1 MAAGRAAVPRRPPRA
16 GRTRRG
22 LWVTVVLG
30 LVGVF
35 LAARFPYER
44 LLPAA
49 LAAARGAT
57 GAEVAA
63 SDLGLGLGLGGPHL
77 RARDVRVRWPG
88 TPELVFDSVRVRP
101 AWSPSWLAGR
111 PAWHLAAEGAAGRWQ
126 GVLAVDRLA
135 GAWRDVDSD
144 ALPWVLLGSLAPVHG
159 RVSGEV
165 DLARSDGAWRGSA
178 QLSGA
183 EGSVDLPGLP
193 VAIPFVALEAA
204 LDVAPEQL
212 TLASG
217 RLEGPLVTA
226 RAGGTLG
233 AAAGALSAWP
243 IDLQVEIES
252 IDPALRGY
260 LGPLGI
266 PVSADGRA
274 QLRVGGT
281 LAAPFLSGAPP

>member
-1 MAAGRAAVPRRPPRA
+1 
-16 GRTRRG
+16 
-22 LWVTVVLG
+22 VLG
-30 LVGVF
+30 LVLVF
-35 LAARFPYER
+35 LAVRFPYER

-49 LAAARGAT
+49 LAAARAAT
-57 GAEVAA
+57 GAEVVA

-77 RARDVRVRWPG
+77 RARDVRARWPG
-88 TPELVFDSVRVRP
+88 AQELAFDTVRLRP

-111 PAWHLAAEGAAGRWQ
+111 PAWHVAAEGAAGAWQ
-126 GVLAVDRLA
+126 GTLGIDRLA
-135 GAWRDVDSD
+135 GAWRDVESD
-144 ALPWVLLGSLAPVHG
+144 ALPWILLGSLAPLHG
-159 RVSGEV
+159 RVSGEL

-178 QLSGA
+178 RLSGA
-183 EGSVDLPGLP
+183 DGSVDLPGLP

-204 LDVAPEQL
+204 LAVAPEQV

-226 RAGGTLG
+226 RAGGTL
-233 AAAGALSAWP
+233 AAAGGAFATWP

-266 PVSADGRA
+266 PVAADGRA
-274 QLRVGGT
+274 QVRIGGT
-281 LAAPFLSGAPP
+281 LAAPFLSRAAP